1 MAYKL
6 QHWLVRIEYLP
17 GVENTMADALSRE
30 ERCTNNTAEEAEPTP
45 DEEHQPQPDGET
57 EVEEDAR
64 TVISVRVSRPIGPGH
79 SHVFVLCHRQV
90 IVLFVM
96 PTVR

>member
-17 GVENTMADALSRE
+17 GAENTMADALSKE

-45 DEEHQPQPDGET
+45 DKEHQPQQDGET
-57 EVEEDAR
+57 EVEEDASIPGR
-64 TVISVRVSRPIGPGH
+64 LSCTGGCGGNASTKNMGTV
-79 SHVFVLCHRQV
+79 
-90 IVLFVM
+90 
-96 PTVR
+96 